1 MIVAT
6 DCLPIAF
13 RPEMVRAIRAGRKTQ
28 TRRLATGLEDVV
40 RIATHEE
47 FLARSPH
54 PLSRDPMPRTAFVE
68 RRSGAIVGV
77 RCPYGRPRTHLWV
90 REAWRTVEGEDRTK
104 PRDLNPAHRFWYEA
118 DAPHQPGYGKLR
130 PAMFMPRFA
139 SRMTLEVVSSRL
151 ERLRDI
157 SEADAMAE
165 GVERVVVGEGWR
177 RYCDDEIVGVP
188 PCVTARDSFCA
199 LWEQINGPGSW
210 AENPLLWVVEFKVLS
225 PLEHARLKSC
235 EERAYASR

>member
-1 MIVAT
+1 MAS

-13 RPEMVRAIRAGRKTQ
+13 RPEMVRAIRAGRKTM
-28 TRRLATGLEDVV
+28 TRR
-40 RIATHEE
+40 
-47 FLARSPH
+47 
-54 PLSRDPMPRTAFVE
+54 
-68 RRSGAIVGV
+68 VG
-77 RCPYGRPRTHLWV
+77 RYGPPGTLLWV

-104 PRDLNPAHRFWYEA
+104 PRDLTPAHRFWYEADAA

-151 ERLRDI
+151 ERLHDI
-157 SEADAMAE
+157 SAKDILAE
-165 GVERVVVGEGWR
+165 GAVERAH
-177 RYCDDEIVGVP
+177 DDQFGHNPVSAFDGKVYLDLRSLW
-188 PCVTARDSFCA
+188 ASG
-199 LWEQINGPGSW
+199 WEQINGPGSW

-235 EERAYASR
+235 EESLCKPMNA